1 VDINYEYYKI
11 FYYVAKHKS
20 ITNASYALYKEQPNV
35 TRTIKKLEQAL
46 ECTLFERTRNGIT
59 LTPEGEKLYERIK
72 IAQENI
78 ELGERE
84 LAEEKALQ
92 GGTVTIATTEV
103 ALHCVLLDALKR
115 FKDKHPSIKISLSGF
130 TTLQAINSVSNGLA
144 NFALVT
150 TPFEE
155 ESHLSYTPI
164 KTIKDVAICSNAFS
178 ELLNRKVSLSE
189 LVNFPIISL
198 NPKTMTYRLY
208 DDFFRSNDCVFSPT
222 VEATITD
229 QIPPMVKADLGIGF
243 IPEDF
248 AEGYSDIN
256 IIDLIEDYPQ
266 RNIVLVKR
274 KNNPLSLCAKELEKF
289 FKEQ

>member
-1 VDINYEYYKI
+1 MDINYEYYKV

-20 ITNASYALYKEQPNV
+20 ITNASYAPYKEQPNV
-35 TRTIKKLEQAL
+35 TRTIKKLEQSL

-72 IAQENI
+72 IAQVNI

-150 TPFEE
+150 N
-155 ESHLSYTPI
+155 S
-164 KTIKDVAICSNAFS
+164 V
-178 ELLNRKVSLSE
+178 
-189 LVNFPIISL
+189 
-198 NPKTMTYRLY
+198 
-208 DDFFRSNDCVFSPT
+208 
-222 VEATITD
+222 
-229 QIPPMVKADLGIGF
+229 
-243 IPEDF
+243 
-248 AEGYSDIN
+248 
-256 IIDLIEDYPQ
+256 
-266 RNIVLVKR
+266 
-274 KNNPLSLCAKELEKF
+274 
-289 FKEQ
+289 

>member
-1 VDINYEYYKI
+1 MDINYEYYKV

-46 ECTLFERTRNGIT
+46 ECTLFERIRNGIT
-59 LTPEGEKLYERIK
+59 LTPEGEKLYERVK

-78 ELGERE
+78 ELGEKE
-84 LAEEKALQ
+84 LAEEKSLQ

-115 FKDKHPSIKISLSGF
+115 FKNKHPSIKISLSGF

-155 ESHLSYTPI
+155 ESNLSYTTI
-164 KTIKDVAICSNAFS
+164 KTIKDVAICSNAFP
-178 ELLNRKVSLSE
+178 ELLNKKVSLSE
-189 LVNFPIISL
+189 LANFPIISL

-208 DDFFRSNDCVFSPT
+208 DDFFRSNDCIFTP
-222 VEATITD
+222 ATEVAITD
-229 QIPPMVKADLGIGF
+229 QIPPMVKAGLGIGF

-248 AEGYSDIN
+248 AKDYADIN
-256 IIDLIEDYPQ
+256 KIDLKEDCPQ
-266 RNIVLVKR
+266 RKIVLVKR

-289 FKEQ
+289 FKE